1 MIEAQ
6 PTNEMVINQL
16 QRCFLC
22 FESPL
27 AIGLIKQTLAKVQA
41 KINQWIGQ
49 LCCDSLE
56 QFALTRTLRSGHKR
70 KLEIRRLGPLHN
82 IHNLV
87 KGHLMHREM
96 GHTGRYFLLSSHAVA
111 YRLVVSACRV
121 AFNVLYGGD

>member
-1 MIEAQ
+1 MIDAQ

-41 KINQWIGQ
+41 KVNQWIGQ
-49 LCCDSLE
+49 LSCDSLE

-70 KLEIRRLGPLHN
+70 KLEIRRLGPLHDLQ
-82 IHNLV
+82 NLRISY
-87 KGHLMHREM
+87 LMHRK
-96 GHTGRYFLLSSHAVA
+96 
-111 YRLVVSACRV
+111 
-121 AFNVLYGGD
+121 